1 MNCSIFTENLEA
13 YIAKDIP
20 EDLALMMDEH
30 TLECGTCR
38 ELYKEEILLEN
49 AITEVLSLEDVVFES
64 QKDKIMSRIDKD
76 KYKITTNNIEKVN
89 KMRYFKITAPIAAA
103 ILFIILINPT
113 KIFENFESKS
123 NSLKQEN
130 SISSQDIKDAV
141 NPSNNIVMKDK
152 EETNSKKIADL
163 KEGSN
168 LEEKETS
175 IEKSNNISKKDIIKD
190 NIKNQLNDRQETSS
204 TIENDKAIDT
214 SKENDNEPINNF
226 VDDNKNLEMQVEFH
240 KNYVN
245 DKEIVKALGGGIKSP
260 NNKFIA
266 SIKKSDIYLE
276 RIYIKDLSKNETW
289 SLETN
294 INDKKNLPNYIEW
307 WDDEK
312 LFVVIR
318 DKKDDYLT
326 EKLYMLNVNDGI
338 AYKVYTLYDSN
349 KSIIDINKINDNDIE
364 LKVRINSND
373 NQNKDYTQNYIIH
386 NIKSSLINNNK

>member
-13 YIAKDIP
+13 YIARDIP

-30 TLECGTCR
+30 ILECETCR

-49 AITEVLSLEDVVFES
+49 AITEALSLEDVILES
-64 QKDKIMSRIDKD
+64 QKDKIMNRIDKN

-152 EETNSKKIADL
+152 EETNSKKTADL

-190 NIKNQLNDRQETSS
+190 NTKNQLNNRQETSS
-204 TIENDKAIDT
+204 KIENDKAIDT

-226 VDDNKNLEMQVEFH
+226 VDDNKNLEMQVKFH

-245 DKEIVKALGGGIKSP
+245 DKEIVKSLGGGIKSP
-260 NNKFIA
+260 NDKFIA

-276 RIYIKDLSKNETW
+276 KIYIKDLIKNETW

-294 INDKKNLPNYIEW
+294 INDKKSLPNYIEW

-326 EKLYMLNVNDGI
+326 EKLYMLNVNNGI
-338 AYKVYTLYDSN
+338 AYKVYTLSDSN
-349 KSIIDINKINDNDIE
+349 RSIIDINKIDDNDIE
-364 LKVRINSND
+364 LKVRINPND
-373 NQNKDYTQNYIIH
+373 NQDKDYMESYIIH

>member
-13 YIAKDIP
+13 YIARDIP

-30 TLECGTCR
+30 ILECETCR

-49 AITEVLSLEDVVFES
+49 AITEALSLEDVILES
-64 QKDKIMSRIDKD
+64 QKDKIMNRVDKN

-152 EETNSKKIADL
+152 EETNSKKTADL

-190 NIKNQLNDRQETSS
+190 NTKNQLNNRQETSS
-204 TIENDKAIDT
+204 KIENDKAIDT

-226 VDDNKNLEMQVEFH
+226 VDDNKNLEMQVKFH

-245 DKEIVKALGGGIKSP
+245 DKEIVKSLGGGIKSP
-260 NNKFIA
+260 NDKFIA

-276 RIYIKDLSKNETW
+276 KIYIKDLIKNETW

-294 INDKKNLPNYIEW
+294 INDKKSLPNYIEW

-326 EKLYMLNVNDGI
+326 EKLYMLNVNNGI
-338 AYKVYTLYDSN
+338 AYKVYTLSDSN
-349 KSIIDINKINDNDIE
+349 RSIIDINKIDDNDIE
-364 LKVRINSND
+364 LKVRINPND
-373 NQNKDYTQNYIIH
+373 NQDKDYMESYIIH

>member
-13 YIAKDIP
+13 YIARDIP

-30 TLECGTCR
+30 ILECETCR

-49 AITEVLSLEDVVFES
+49 AITEALSLEDVILES
-64 QKDKIMSRIDKD
+64 QKDKIMNRIDKN

-152 EETNSKKIADL
+152 EETNSKKTADL

-190 NIKNQLNDRQETSS
+190 NTKNQLNNRQETSS
-204 TIENDKAIDT
+204 KIENDKAIDT

-226 VDDNKNLEMQVEFH
+226 VDDNKNLEMQVKFH

-245 DKEIVKALGGGIKSP
+245 DKEIVKSLGGGIKSP
-260 NNKFIA
+260 NDKFIA

-276 RIYIKDLSKNETW
+276 KIYIKDLIKNETW

-294 INDKKNLPNYIEW
+294 INDKKSLPNYIEW

-326 EKLYMLNVNDGI
+326 EKLYMLNVNNGI
-338 AYKVYTLYDSN
+338 AYKVYTLSDSN
-349 KSIIDINKINDNDIE
+349 RGIIDINKIDDNDIE
-364 LKVRINSND
+364 LKVRINPND
-373 NQNKDYTQNYIIH
+373 NQDKDYMESYIIH